1 MRDCILKE
9 YRPFISDK
17 EPPCV
22 CLVQQPPDE
31 DSISAM
37 SELLPALERRD
48 GLSGGSSFYHM
59 TLSDPFALTAL
70 CSNSSTDSPGHSG
83 LADRTVAGNPASKRS
98 LNSSPSSGLS
108 AKKAKR
114 RTSDRLPLV
123 QHNTEKNQNEPTN
136 VSAILQ
142 QHNKTSVCVC

>member
-1 MRDCILKE
+1 MLLDLAKVSQC
-9 YRPFISDK
+9 PPASISRADT
-17 EPPCV
+17 P
-22 CLVQQPPDE
+22 LLQQPPDE
-31 DSISAM
+31 DSTSAM

-59 TLSDPFALTAL
+59 TLSDPFALTPL

-83 LADRTVAGNPASKRS
+83 LADRTVSGRTPGKRS
-98 LNSSPSSGLS
+98 LNGSPSSGLS

-114 RTSDRLPLV
+114 RTSDRPPLV
-123 QHNTEKNQNEPTN
+123 QHNTEKNQKESSN

-142 QHNKTSVCVC
+142 QHNKTTVCVC